1 MLVCRWAA
9 AYGFKV
15 VTFTA
20 LGAHMIVCWARLHT
34 NVMLAQVPLTPTVV
48 TSILAS
54 GSAGWA
60 GGSVARCICPLVS
73 LLFLEFP
80 ICAAGSSRS
89 ATLSNSQ
96 LPYGAMASLFH
107 FDYFDSTLQFNVL
120 ILFTEYVLPDIRVCE
135 YMD

>member
-9 AYGFKV
+9 VYGFKV

-34 NVMLAQVPLTPTVV
+34 NVTLARVPLAHTVV

-54 GSAGWA
+54 GFAGWA
-60 GGSVARCICPLVS
+60 GVSVARCICPLVF

-80 ICAAGSSRS
+80 ICAAGSSCS
-89 ATLSNSQ
+89 ATLSNGQ
-96 LPYGAMASLFH
+96 LPYGAAASQVKV
-107 FDYFDSTLQFNVL
+107 TQ
-120 ILFTEYVLPDIRVCE
+120 ILSGSRSV
-135 YMD
+135 